1 MKFLASLCESESG
14 LDTCWQH
21 KTELDVNK
29 WFVDCDTLGVVK
41 EVKEVVIANFTMFYN
56 THKTSHRPL
65 TSAEAKFGNKCLILQ

>member
-41 EVKEVVIANFTMFYN
+41 EVVRHCKFYYV
-56 THKTSHRPL
+56 L
-65 TSAEAKFGNKCLILQ
+65 